1 MAWVLGMATKQDFF
15 EDMATALDSWSSSS
29 ALALADPD
37 ADLTWTDQAGAFMR
51 LRTALREAGV
61 CETEIANVLSE
72 CLRGL
77 AVSFFTI
84 LDGGTKLAEDGRIYI
99 VDQDGNRLGE
109 GLHDEFVSYLIE
121 SGRMR

>member
-1 MAWVLGMATKQDFF
+1 MATKKDLF
-15 EDMATALDSWSSSS
+15 EDMATTLDSWSAASTS
-29 ALALADPD
+29 ALANPD
-37 ADLTWTDQAGAFMR
+37 ADLTWADQENAFIR
-51 LRTALREAGV
+51 LRTVLLEAGV

-72 CLRGL
+72 CFRGI
-77 AVSFFTI
+77 AVSFLAI
-84 LDGGTKLAEDGRIYI
+84 LDGGTKLAEDGRVYV